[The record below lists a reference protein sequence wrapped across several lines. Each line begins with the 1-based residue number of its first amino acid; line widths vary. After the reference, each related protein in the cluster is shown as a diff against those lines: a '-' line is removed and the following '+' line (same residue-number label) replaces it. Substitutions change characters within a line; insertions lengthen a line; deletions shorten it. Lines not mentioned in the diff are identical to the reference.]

1 MDVPVENELQFRSKK
16 ASWGS
21 YFLHKLN
28 KNAHPPLYLTEIRL
42 LRPSPEKAPEI
53 MLDCK
58 LNFEYYPNAKSSKIN
73 KAIALSVNFYKYSLG
88 SLC

>member
-1 MDVPVENELQFRSKK
+1 MDVPVENEFQFRSKK

-58 LNFEYYPNAKSSKIN
+58 FLNYPNAKPSKIN

-88 SLC
+88 SLY